1 MDENEMTEEN
11 NSKKSFQE
19 NKDLG
24 PEEKPKEVEIEKE
37 SEIKIPD
44 FISNF
49 TSTKA
54 ISIELSKQE
63 EKIEEKKVKIINLEK
78 GQNEV
83 GIKANPIDPKYQED
97 INDYLILQKSIDS
110 NQNEAANEQ
119 EMNQDIDSNEVI
131 ENHDMNSLNENINN
145 FNENIEN
152 SGLNN
157 SIINNDENHDVVNG
171 EDNNNIIIENE
182 NENNQNESLSIINE
196 ANNHDMI
203 NGEGN
208 NNIIIENENEN
219 EIEQNENNDNI
230 INEADNHDIINEEEN
245 NNIIIENENGNENEN
260 HIIIIEIDNHNI
272 INGNEN
278 MILENEIQIENNN
291 NDNNNNLGNHNIL
304 ESEQNANLVQ
314 FNIINQ
320 IFPNNILGDQN
331 FFPNV
336 LNQEFD
342 DDDER
347 LHEDFVPPE
356 TNRMP
361 RINLEPTTLLGNE
374 SEMAIEENFYGF
386 NGNNIGVEGFNY
398 NGITRAFTKG
408 HNE

>member
-11 NSKKSFQE
+11 NSEKSFQE

-44 FISNF
+44 FISNS

-54 ISIELSKQE
+54 ISTELSKQE

-196 ANNHDMI
+196 ADNHDMI
-203 NGEGN
+203 NG
-208 NNIIIENENEN
+208 
-219 EIEQNENNDNI
+219 
-230 INEADNHDIINEEEN
+230 EEN

-291 NDNNNNLGNHNIL
+291 DDNNNNLGNHNII
-304 ESEQNANLVQ
+304 EPEQNVNLVQ

>member
-11 NSKKSFQE
+11 NSEKSFQE

-24 PEEKPKEVEIEKE
+24 FEPKEVEIEKE
-37 SEIKIPD
+37 SEIKILD
-44 FISNF
+44 FISNS

-97 INDYLILQKSIDS
+97 INNYLILQKSIDS

-131 ENHDMNSLNENINN
+131 ENHDMNSPNENINN

-157 SIINNDENHDVVNG
+157 NIINNDENHDVVNG

-182 NENNQNESLSIINE
+182 NENNQNESLSIIND
-196 ANNHDMI
+196 ANNHDLI
-203 NGEGN
+203 NGEG
-208 NNIIIENENEN
+208 
-219 EIEQNENNDNI
+219 
-230 INEADNHDIINEEEN
+230 N

-260 HIIIIEIDNHNI
+260 HIIVIEIDNHNI

-291 NDNNNNLGNHNIL
+291 NDNNNNLGNHNII
-304 ESEQNANLVQ
+304 EPEQNANLVQ

>member
-11 NSKKSFQE
+11 NSEKSFQE

-24 PEEKPKEVEIEKE
+24 PEEKPKEIEKE
-37 SEIKIPD
+37 CEIKIPD
-44 FISNF
+44 FNSNS

-54 ISIELSKQE
+54 ISTELSKQE

-171 EDNNNIIIENE
+171 E
-182 NENNQNESLSIINE
+182 
-196 ANNHDMI
+196 
-203 NGEGN
+203 
-208 NNIIIENENEN
+208 
-219 EIEQNENNDNI
+219 
-230 INEADNHDIINEEEN
+230 EN

-278 MILENEIQIENNN
+278 MMIENEIQIENNN
-291 NDNNNNLGNHNIL
+291 NDNNNNLGNHNII
-304 ESEQNANLVQ
+304 EPEQNANLVQ